1 MAGLSRIG
9 PGILQV
15 IYVST
20 ATAPL
25 APEEL
30 KTLSTRARARN
41 AAQGLTGFLFHQPPR
56 FYGVLEGP
64 ERKVLARMEA
74 IVTDPRHRGLTV
86 LREERV
92 AEARYRNWAFG
103 LLPQARPG
111 SECAISAEF
120 VYSLA
125 GLGGVLPSRRPRR

>member
-1 MAGLSRIG
+1 MASLPRIG
-9 PGILQV
+9 PRLLQV

-20 ATAPL
+20 ATVPL
-25 APEEL
+25 APEEFTAL
-30 KTLSTRARARN
+30 ATRARARN

-74 IVTDPRHRGLTV
+74 IATDPRHRALTV
-86 LREERV
+86 LREERIP
-92 AEARYRNWAFG
+92 EPRYRNWAFG
-103 LLPQARPG
+103 VLPQARPG
-111 SECAISAEF
+111 SEYAVSAEF

-125 GLGGVLPSRRPRR
+125 GLRPALPGRRPGR

>member
-1 MAGLSRIG
+1 MVSHSRIG
-9 PGILQV
+9 PRILQV
-15 IYVST
+15 TYVST

-25 APEEL
+25 AADDFRIL
-30 KTLSTRARARN
+30 TTRARARN

-74 IVTDPRHRGLTV
+74 IISDPRHRELTV
-86 LREERV
+86 LREERLF
-92 AEARYRNWAFG
+92 EARYRNWAFG

-111 SECAISAEF
+111 NEFAVSAEF

-125 GLGGVLPSRRPRR
+125 GLGRTLSGRRPGR

>member
-9 PGILQV
+9 PGIFQV

-111 SECAISAEF
+111 SELAVSAEF

-125 GLGGVLPSRRPRR
+125 GVGAAAPSRRPRR